1 MGGGR
6 AQHVHV
12 TGFAEV
18 RQPSQILQL
27 LGRNLQALGFMESCV
42 LQLLD
47 ENLQLEEVG
56 FRV

>member
-1 MGGGR
+1 M
-6 AQHVHV
+6 HV

-27 LGRNLQALGFMESCV
+27 LGRNLQALGFMETCV

-47 ENLQLEEVG
+47 ENLHLEEVG